1 MMDLIAADRRSL
13 ADMLI
18 GLSPAQW
25 RAPSLCAGWT
35 VAHVAAHLT
44 MPFRIS
50 AEEFSAGLRQ
60 AGGQFT
66 QFSDAIA
73 DRDSRSAAGRP
84 GRDPAAQRGQPMEPA
99 RRRPCGCAQP
109 RRDPRPGHHLAAG
122 HRLPGRL
129 PAMITV
135 LDTVVSPGDRT
146 LFGFPLDG
154 LELRASDLDWSFGC
168 GAAVHGRGRE
178 VLAVCSPDGRSP
190 ARCSAG
196 RVRSDCVAGA
206 CDGHGGPRRPQPHL
220 RRAGGPDEAYHPG
233 PAGSRRGP
241 AGRAVFADPAG
252 GLQAHQ
258 GAGERAGLIT
268 RTQVAQSRPC
278 LLQPARFDTA
288 AAWIGRQRKTWED
301 RYDRLDE
308 HLAAPAAGRGK
319 PQSRGEKRD
328 DRARGVHLPAGP
340 PGEPGAAV

>member
-13 ADMLI
+13 ADVLI

-73 DRDSRSAAGRP
+73 DRDSRLPQADLVATLRHNADNPWSPPGGGLAGALSHDVIHGLDITWPLGIDYQAAG
-84 GRDPAAQRGQPMEPA
+84 
-99 RRRPCGCAQP
+99 
-109 RRDPRPGHHLAAG
+109 
-122 HRLPGRL
+122 

-135 LDTVVSPGDRT
+135 LDAVVSPGDRT

-168 GAAVHGRGRE
+168 GAAVHGRGRDLLPLLAGRPIPGE
-178 VLAVCSPDGRSP
+178 VFSGAGTQRLDGRS
-190 ARCSAG
+190 R
-196 RVRSDCVAGA
+196 
-206 CDGHGGPRRPQPHL
+206 
-220 RRAGGPDEAYHPG
+220 
-233 PAGSRRGP
+233 
-241 AGRAVFADPAG
+241 
-252 GLQAHQ
+252 
-258 GAGERAGLIT
+258 
-268 RTQVAQSRPC
+268 
-278 LLQPARFDTA
+278 
-288 AAWIGRQRKTWED
+288 
-301 RYDRLDE
+301 
-308 HLAAPAAGRGK
+308 
-319 PQSRGEKRD
+319 
-328 DRARGVHLPAGP
+328 
-340 PGEPGAAV
+340 